1 MRLVSLFV
9 IFCLAGCARGVS
21 SSPLPAQAISPTT
34 AWPFSS
40 GFKTIFSFNDQN
52 GANPA
57 AALIAV
63 KGTLYGTTPNGGN
76 ASAGT
81 VFKIAPSG
89 AEKVLHF
96 FGGEGDGMTPG
107 NGALILLKGEL
118 YGTTHFGGANGL
130 GSVFKITTS
139 GQEKIVYSFGLLP
152 DGDEPTGGL
161 TVRNGVLY
169 GTTELGGKD
178 DYGAVFR
185 LTTSGSEKVLHSFI
199 GGRDGQFPLGALA
212 SVGGALYGTTEFG
225 GTPDYGTVF
234 KISPTGTEKIIHA
247 FGGTVKKDGATPTG
261 PLTAVNGQL
270 YGTTEAQGVHSGGT
284 VFSITTAGKEIVL
297 HDFGGNPDGAN
308 PTDGGLTDV
317 NGMLYGT
324 TSVGGTGYGTVFAIT
339 TKGKERVVC
348 SFAGDSG
355 GEYPYGGP
363 VPLNGKL
370 YGTTTMGG
378 SASSYGTVYWVTPNG
393 LGNEQEK

>member
-9 IFCLAGCARGVS
+9 CILCFAGCARGIS
-21 SSPLPAQAISPTT
+21 PSPLPAQAILPTT
-34 AWPFSS
+34 ASPLSS
-40 GFKTIFSFNDQN
+40 GFKTIFSFDGQD
-52 GANPA
+52 GADPA
-57 AALIAV
+57 GALIAV
-63 KGTLYGTTPNGGN
+63 KGTLYGTTPLGGN

-81 VFKIAPSG
+81 VFKVTPSG

-96 FGGEGDGMTPG
+96 FGGQGDGLTPG
-107 NGALILLKGEL
+107 DGALILLKGEL
-118 YGTTHFGGANGL
+118 YGVTHLGGANGL

-161 TVRNGVLY
+161 TVLNGVLY

-178 DYGAVFR
+178 DYGTVFR
-185 LTTSGSEKVLHSFI
+185 LTTSGSEKVLHSFV
-199 GGRDGQFPLGALA
+199 GGKDGQFPLAALTA
-212 SVGGALYGTTEFG
+212 VGGSLYGTTKFG
-225 GTPDYGTVF
+225 GTPDSGTVF
-234 KISPTGTEKIIHA
+234 KISPTGSLKIIHA
-247 FGGTVKKDGATPTG
+247 FGGTAKKDGASPTG

-270 YGTTEAQGVHSGGT
+270 YGTTTGGNYGT
-284 VFSITTAGKEIVL
+284 VFSITTAGKETVL

-308 PTDGGLTDV
+308 PTYGGLTNV
-317 NGMLYGT
+317 NGTLYGT

-339 TKGKERVVC
+339 TKGKESVVY
-348 SFAGDSG
+348 SFAGNSG

-363 VPLNGKL
+363 VPLHGKL

-378 SASSYGTVYWVTPNG
+378 SASSYGTVYWVTP
-393 LGNEQEK
+393 